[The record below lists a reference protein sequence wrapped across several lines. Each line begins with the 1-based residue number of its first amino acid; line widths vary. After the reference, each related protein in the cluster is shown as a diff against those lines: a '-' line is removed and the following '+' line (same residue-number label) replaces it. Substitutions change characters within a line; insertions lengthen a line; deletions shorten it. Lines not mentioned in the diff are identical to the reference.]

1 MLTITGA
8 TEQFIKS
15 VQHEKDE
22 EERLR
27 AIEIN
32 KRKVRGPLDPLME
45 TLVSFE
51 DEEQLRSWIDRIYR
65 LLDMDD
71 SGGMSFEELQ
81 SGVRKLSG
89 G

>member
-1 MLTITGA
+1 MLTITGT

-32 KRKVRGPLDPLME
+32 KRKVRGPLDPLIE

-71 SGGMSFEELQ
+71 SGRMSFEELQ